1 MSQSPSAATAK
12 PPENAALKL
21 VLEMGP
27 LIAFFVSNSKPDWF
41 RPLLAPVLPASLIT
55 GPQSGI
61 FIATAIFM
69 AAMLVSLVLTKSLL
83 GKLPI
88 MPLVSGV
95 VVLIFGGLTLWLHDD
110 LFIKLKPTIVN
121 TMFGTVLLGGL
132 AMGKPLLPYV
142 LDSVFRLTA
151 EGWRKLTFRWGVF
164 FFFLAALNEV
174 VWRLFSTDFWV
185 SFKVWGTMPITII
198 FAMAQVGL
206 LQRYELKDQGLKDE
220 ERAQG

>member
-1 MSQSPSAATAK
+1 MSEEAASP
-12 PPENAALKL
+12 PRQQENALLKL

-27 LIAFFVSNSKPDWF
+27 LVSFFLANSKPDWF
-41 RPLLAPVLPASLIT
+41 RPLLAPILPSALIT

-61 FIATAIFM
+61 FIATAVFM
-69 AAMLVSLVLTKSLL
+69 VAMLASLILTKALI

-95 VVLIFGGLTLWLHDD
+95 VVLVFGGLTLWLRDD

-121 TMFGTVLLGGL
+121 TLFGAVLLGGL

-142 LDSVFRLTA
+142 LDSVFRLTH
-151 EGWRKLTFRWGVF
+151 EGWRQLTLRWGVF

-174 VWRLFSTDFWV
+174 VWRFFSTDFWV
-185 SFKVWGTMPITII
+185 AFKVWGVMPITIV

-206 LQRYELKDQGLKDE
+206 LQRYELKMD